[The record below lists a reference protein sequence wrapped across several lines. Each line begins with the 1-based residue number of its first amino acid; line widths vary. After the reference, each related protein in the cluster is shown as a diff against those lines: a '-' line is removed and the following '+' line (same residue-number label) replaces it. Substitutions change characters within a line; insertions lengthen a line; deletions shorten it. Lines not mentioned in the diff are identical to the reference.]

1 MLNMSITLKPR
12 RGLWYA
18 RVRWYVDAI
27 QKEVQVPL
35 RTDSKVTARVRLSE
49 VKKKAEEIIELHS
62 KGEKYNFPWMNED
75 GKTKVEYLTLEGA
88 VEMWLK
94 LRKSQGIANSTIERN
109 RQSMNTIMSV
119 LGKSIRLK
127 SITTSHIDGY
137 TERMSLKGYK
147 PCGININLRA
157 FTTFIRWAYRR
168 NHIDKMPYIDKVK
181 IPKALPSYLSDMDF
195 DKLIKET
202 DEHCAK
208 VFQMYRNTGCRLS
221 EPILGELKGDTLVL
235 SAEHSKTRMERSIL
249 LSPED
254 VPVVYELHERYNAW
268 RNKVK
273 VKKVKLFGD
282 KYSKEFKRICRLIG
296 LDNKFHDL
304 RHTFAVRRYLM
315 TRDIYQV
322 MKELGHTKVT
332 TTQIYA
338 DFEMSR
344 LEYDFPSIIYAPNQP
359 IFGKWDTKS
368 RDTTHPIGA
377 YVS

>member
-1 MLNMSITLKPR
+1 MASIINR
-12 RGLWYA
+12 RDKWYA
-18 RVRWYVDAI
+18 RVKWYESGAKW
-27 QKEVQVPL
+27 QKTKEVPL
-35 RTDSKVTARVRLSE
+35 RTKSKVTARERLS
-49 VKKKAEEIIELHS
+49 VVNQVQDEIIELHY
-62 KGEKYNFPWMNED
+62 KGEKYTFPWMNED
-75 GKTKVEYLTLEGA
+75 GKRKVEYLTLEGA
-88 VEMWLK
+88 VETWLK
-94 LRKSQGIANSTIERN
+94 LRKSQGIAESTIERN

-119 LGKSIRLK
+119 LGKSIRLSSVTTK
-127 SITTSHIDGY
+127 SIERY

-147 PCGININLRA
+147 PNGININLRTL
-157 FTTFIRWAYRR
+157 TTFLRWAYRR
-168 NHIDKMPYIDKVK
+168 DDIDKLPFVPKVK
-181 IPKALPSYLSDMDF
+181 VPKALPSYLSDMDF
-195 DKLIKET
+195 DRLIKET
-202 DEHCAK
+202 DEHFAK
-208 VFQMYRNTGCRLS
+208 VFQMYRSTGCRLT

-254 VPVVYELHERYNAW
+254 VPVVYELQERYNAW

-273 VKKVKLFGD
+273 VDIVKYFAD
-282 KYSKEFKRICRLIG
+282 KYSKEFKRVCRLIG

-344 LEYDFPSIIYAPNQP
+344 LEYDFPSIVYAPNQS
-359 IFGKWDTKS
+359 IFGKWDTDS
-368 RDTTHPIGA
+368 WDTKA
-377 YVS
+377 VYSS